1 MGLLIANK
9 QGIDILGT
17 LNYVLNLNIAIKICD
32 GWGLQYAKSIHFM
45 SYYCYLREILEDTNT
60 IPY

>member
-17 LNYVLNLNIAIKICD
+17 LNYVLNLNIAIKIRD
-32 GWGLQYAKSIHFM
+32 G
-45 SYYCYLREILEDTNT
+45 
-60 IPY
+60 